1 MPGFRLAFAIRCAS
15 KRQCVATPSPSLN
28 AARVASF
35 GASFGTANADQPELV
50 VGFMIRDRLR
60 EQRDDMAK
68 EGQR

>member
-1 MPGFRLAFAIRCAS
+1 VGSNGTFLASQRQPNRELPAS
-15 KRQCVATPSPSLN
+15 RVPPA
-28 AARVASF
+28 VASF

-50 VGFMIRDRLR
+50 VGFMIRDRLI